1 MSVVVSGSL
10 NIDLVLSLDRMPNPG
25 ETVIAEDLLTFP
37 GGKGLNQ
44 AVASAR
50 SGAITKMIGAVGS
63 DASGEVLR
71 QVLRT
76 ESIDDLGVK
85 TVEGTSGTALIEVDS
100 FGQNRIVVI
109 QGANKM
115 LESSQFDPTQYD
127 DSEIRALLSQLEN
140 PVAPLMTI
148 FKVAKDAG
156 FITILNPAPVQDLS
170 EEFWPLIDLLI
181 PNQHEV
187 ELLSGVKAE
196 DLESATLAAQ
206 VLLERGVG
214 AVIVTLGELGAVYV
228 SPEGV
233 FFQKAFPVIPVDTTA
248 AGDAFCGALAAE
260 LQRGRSIEKS
270 LKYACSA
277 GGLATTK
284 NGASPSVPTEKEI
297 RSHIRTCDHTYG

>member
-1 MSVVVSGSL
+1 MSVLVCGSL

-25 ETVIAEDLLTFP
+25 ETVMGEELLTFP

-50 SGAITKMIGAVGS
+50 SGATTKIIGAVGN

-71 QVLRT
+71 QVLKA

-85 TVEGTSGTALIEVDS
+85 TVEGTSGTAMIEVDS
-100 FGQNRIVVI
+100 LGQNRIVVI
-109 QGANKM
+109 AGANQS
-115 LESSQFDPTQYD
+115 LESSQFGPTQFNN
-127 DSEIRALLSQLEN
+127 SEIRVLLSQLET

-156 FITILNPAPVQDLS
+156 FITILNPAPVQDLP

-181 PNQHEV
+181 PNQHEAG
-187 ELLSGVKAE
+187 LLSGVKAVGL
-196 DLESATLAAQ
+196 DSAVLAAR
-206 VLLERGVG
+206 VLLKRGVG

-228 SPEGV
+228 SSETV
-233 FFQKAFPVIPVDTTA
+233 FFQEAFPVISVDTTA

-260 LQRGRSIEKS
+260 LQRGRSIEDS
-270 LKYACSA
+270 LKYACGA

-284 NGASPSVPTEKEI
+284 KGASPSVPTEEEI
-297 RSHIRTCDHTYG
+297 RSHIRTCEQKG

>member
-1 MSVVVSGSL
+1 MSVLVCGSL

-25 ETVIAEDLLTFP
+25 ETVMGEELLTFP

-71 QVLRT
+71 QVLMA
-76 ESIDDLGVK
+76 ESIDDFGVK
-85 TVEGTSGTALIEVDS
+85 TVEGASGTAMIEVDS
-100 FGQNRIVVI
+100 LGQNRIVVI
-109 QGANKM
+109 AGANQS
-115 LESSQFDPTQYD
+115 LDSSQFDPTQYD
-127 DSEIRALLSQLEN
+127 NSEIRVFLSQLET
-140 PVAPLMTI
+140 PVAPLITI
-148 FKVAKDAG
+148 FKVAKDAC
-156 FITILNPAPVQDLS
+156 FVTILNPAPVQDLP

-181 PNQHEV
+181 PNQHEAG
-187 ELLSGVKAE
+187 LLSGVKAV
-196 DLESATLAAQ
+196 DLDSAVLAARIM
-206 VLLERGVG
+206 LKRGVG

-228 SPEGV
+228 SSERV
-233 FFQKAFPVIPVDTTA
+233 FYQEAFPVISVDTTA

-260 LQRGRSIEKS
+260 LQRGSSIEDS

-284 NGASPSVPTEKEI
+284 NGASPSVPNEEAI
-297 RSHIRTCDHTYG
+297 RSHIRTCEQKG